1 MSEETAAVEEKKP
14 AGVKGFLQEFKE
26 FAVKGN
32 AIDMA
37 VGIIVGGAFNK
48 IVTSLVNDIVMP
60 PIGVLLGN
68 VDFTDLKYVLQ
79 TAKPAVEEV
88 VDEAGEV
95 VTAAVA
101 EMPEVAIRY
110 GAFCNTIIEFLITAL
125 TVFIVVK
132 AATKMAKVR
141 VAAVK

>member
-1 MSEETAAVEEKKP
+1 
-14 AGVKGFLQEFKE
+14 
-26 FAVKGN
+26 
-32 AIDMA
+32 
-37 VGIIVGGAFNK
+37 
-48 IVTSLVNDIVMP
+48 LVNDIVMP

-88 VDEAGEV
+88 VNDAGEV

-141 VAAVK
+141 VGAK

>member
-1 MSEETAAVEEKKP
+1 MAEETAKP
-14 AGVKGFLQEFKE
+14 AGVKGFFQEFKE

-48 IVTSLVNDIVMP
+48 IVTSLVNDVIMP
-60 PIGVLLGN
+60 PIGMVLGN

-79 TAKPAVEEV
+79 SAKPAVEEV
-88 VDEAGEV
+88 VNEAGEV

-101 EMPEVAIRY
+101 EVPEVAIRY

-132 AATKMAKVR
+132 AATKMTQVRTAAK
-141 VAAVK
+141 

>member
-1 MSEETAAVEEKKP
+1 MAEETAAAKP

-79 TAKPAVEEV
+79 AAKPAVEEV

-95 VTAAVA
+95 VTAAAA
-101 EMPEVAIRY
+101 EMPEVAIHY
-110 GAFCNTIIEFLITAL
+110 GAFCNTIIEFVITAF
-125 TVFIVVK
+125 TVFVVVK
-132 AATKMAKVR
+132 AVTKMAKAR
-141 VAAVK
+141 AAAAAAK

>member
-1 MSEETAAVEEKKP
+1 M
-14 AGVKGFLQEFKE
+14 QEYKE
-26 FAVKGN
+26 FSVKCN

-79 TAKPAVEEV
+79 AAKPAVEEV
-88 VDEAGEV
+88 VNEAGEV
-95 VTAAVA
+95 VTAAAA

-110 GAFCNTIIEFLITAL
+110 GAFCNTIIEFVITAF
-125 TVFIVVK
+125 TVFVVVK
-132 AATKMAKVR
+132 AATKMAKAR
-141 VAAVK
+141 ALAAAK